1 MDIVAIENDGT
12 KVRLVIKQGDN
23 FSYQNLGRGI
33 LRVIESTDDSLTIEH
48 VNKLHH
54 TNV

>member
-12 KVRLVIKQGDN
+12 KVRLVLKEGDRYA
-23 FSYQNLGRGI
+23 YQNLGKGI
-33 LRVIESTDDSLTIEH
+33 LRVLGSNDDSLTIEH
-48 VNKLHH
+48 VNKLRH